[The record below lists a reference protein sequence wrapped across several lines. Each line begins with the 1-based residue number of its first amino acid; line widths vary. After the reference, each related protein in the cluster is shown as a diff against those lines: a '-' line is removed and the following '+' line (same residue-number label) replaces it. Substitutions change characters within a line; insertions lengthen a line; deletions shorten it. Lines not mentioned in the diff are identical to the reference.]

1 MHKDYFKADL
11 AGVYITCPSPPP
23 THTHTHRQT
32 QRNSYKLGNS
42 PCPSLCSGKLT

>member
-11 AGVYITCPSPPP
+11 QEYTLLAPPP
-23 THTHTHRQT
+23 PQHTHTHRQT